1 MNVSPHISGPAA
13 GPRGSAGR
21 PRADQYTAGLEAK
34 LAVNASQMAA
44 WELFAASLGAN
55 RRRMQALDD
64 ATDQPFGTLEDRLDA
79 RDAMQQAA
87 SGLFAVLDTAQQQTA
102 MQLLPLCCLPN
113 ATAMALAEARA

>member
-1 MNVSPHISGPAA
+1 MGAVCRKPGREPAPNA
-13 GPRGSAGR
+13 G
-21 PRADQYTAGLEAK
+21 
-34 LAVNASQMAA
+34 
-44 WELFAASLGAN
+44 
-55 RRRMQALDD
+55 LDD